1 MSVSTFS
8 SDFVH
13 TALIQMGANQI
24 KVVSGKQMVI
34 TFDLGNGLDLVYVLS
49 VSNENKC
56 FLQRARPYPMV
67 HGKFASTEEILPFI
81 ERDYHA
87 FLNARNSRNYGTFV
101 DVTRKTLALTQ
112 KMEELFITHNLS
124 PDREARLRY
133 DLTAKEAGDGPLSPE
148 DLALLHAQCD
158 QMDALMK
165 EVAHR
170 SPEIYCEL

>member
-101 DVTRKTLALTQ
+101 DVARKTLALTQ
-112 KMEELFITHNLS
+112 K
-124 PDREARLRY
+124 
-133 DLTAKEAGDGPLSPE
+133 
-148 DLALLHAQCD
+148 
-158 QMDALMK
+158 K

>member
-87 FLNARNSRNYGTFV
+87 FLNARNSRNYGHLLG
-101 DVTRKTLALTQ
+101 R
-112 KMEELFITHNLS
+112 
-124 PDREARLRY
+124 
-133 DLTAKEAGDGPLSPE
+133 GPE
-148 DLALLHAQCD
+148 DPGPHPEDGRAFHHPQPQPRGPGPPPRPVRPDGRPDEGGGPPLPGDLLRTVTLPTQNTLPRGRCL
-158 QMDALMK
+158 QGG
-165 EVAHR
+165 
-170 SPEIYCEL
+170 CF

>member
-13 TALIQMGANQI
+13 TALTQLGASQI
-24 KVVSGKQMVI
+24 KVVSGKQMVA
-34 TFDLGNGLDLVYVLS
+34 TFDLGDGLDLVYVLS

-67 HGKFASTEEILPFI
+67 HGQFASTEEILPFI

-87 FLNARNSRNYGTFV
+87 FLNARNSRNYSTFV
-101 DVTRKTLALTQ
+101 DVARKTLALTQ

-124 PDREARLRY
+124 P
-133 DLTAKEAGDGPLSPE
+133 E

-158 QMDALMK
+158 QLDVLMT
-165 EVAHR
+165 EVARR

>member
-56 FLQRARPYPMV
+56 FLQRARPP
-67 HGKFASTEEILPFI
+67 HGP
-81 ERDYHA
+81 RQVRQHRGDP
-87 FLNARNSRNYGTFV
+87 
-101 DVTRKTLALTQ
+101 AL
-112 KMEELFITHNLS
+112 H
-124 PDREARLRY
+124 
-133 DLTAKEAGDGPLSPE
+133 
-148 DLALLHAQCD
+148 
-158 QMDALMK
+158 
-165 EVAHR
+165 
-170 SPEIYCEL
+170 

>member
-101 DVTRKTLALTQ
+101 DVARKTLALTQ
-112 KMEELFITHNLS
+112 RTWPS
-124 PDREARLRY
+124 STPSATRW
-133 DLTAKEAGDGPLSPE
+133 TP
-148 DLALLHAQCD
+148 
-158 QMDALMK
+158 
-165 EVAHR
+165 
-170 SPEIYCEL
+170 

>member
-81 ERDYHA
+81 ERDYQP
-87 FLNARNSRNYGTFV
+87 S
-101 DVTRKTLALTQ
+101 
-112 KMEELFITHNLS
+112 
-124 PDREARLRY
+124 
-133 DLTAKEAGDGPLSPE
+133 
-148 DLALLHAQCD
+148 
-158 QMDALMK
+158 
-165 EVAHR
+165 
-170 SPEIYCEL
+170 